1 MFGLF
6 VEIDIRQL
14 KWYMP
19 SMIHIESSQAQQLTQ
34 QAQMF
39 WEVLLQNIQWRCL
52 DTLCQAP
59 LPP

>member
-34 QAQMF
+34 QTQMF
-39 WEVLLQNIQWRCL
+39 
-52 DTLCQAP
+52 
-59 LPP
+59 